1 MSTRYYGTA
10 RTEILPFLPE
20 RCTRVLEL
28 GCGAG
33 ATIAAVKQR
42 RSVEWAGGLE
52 RDGGAAA
59 TARTVLDHVWEGDA
73 EATNFEA
80 EIPAASLDLVLCL
93 DVLEH
98 LVDPWVMVERIA
110 NLLRQDGRLII
121 SIPNIR
127 HYKFI
132 RNLLFKGDFKYRDA
146 GLLDRTHLRFFVRDT
161 AIDLATRGGL
171 KLVSC
176 VNAHPPKAG
185 DMRWLLS
192 KLSGGGLEPLTTK
205 QYLLV
210 SVKGLSGLRTY
221 ETAGPAWLGA
231 E

>member
-1 MSTRYYGTA
+1 MTSRYYGTA
-10 RTEILPFLPE
+10 RTEILPFLPA
-20 RCTRVLEL
+20 RCGRVLEL

-33 ATIAAVKQR
+33 ATIAAVKQV

-52 RDGGAAA
+52 RDPGAAA
-59 TARTVLDHVWEGDA
+59 AARPLLDRLWEGDA
-73 EATNFEA
+73 ETAALED
-80 EIPAASLDLVLCL
+80 EIAPGSLDLVLCL

-98 LVDPWVMVERIA
+98 LVDPWTMVERTAKLIA
-110 NLLRQDGRLII
+110 PGGRLII

-132 RNLLFKGDFKYRDA
+132 ANLFFKGDFRYRDA

-161 AIDLATRGGL
+161 AIDLASRGGL
-171 KLVSC
+171 KVVTC

-185 DMRWLLS
+185 DMRWVLS
-192 KLSGGGLEPLTTK
+192 KLSAGGFDPLMTK

-210 SVKGLSGLRTY
+210 SEKR
-221 ETAGPAWLGA
+221 
-231 E
+231 